1 VTAIRPGVDEYYAPL
16 DDGLYPAGLLPAL
29 TVSILGAEPLPPLPI
44 RRGESRALP
53 AAAVDN
59 LCGADI
65 IRATTMPRLLSVRTA
80 LACAAVV
87 CAAAVV
93 AGAGYSTVGDWLK
106 LPAGRPQLGNMHGD
120 IAVSSKGEVFVSV
133 QDPAAGLQVYAPD
146 GTFLR
151 NVTGAPSDFH
161 GFVIR
166 TQPEGEF
173 LYGATLRGQTIVKMK
188 LDGTIV
194 MTIGSSAVPDE
205 FKVRNARSNELQLL
219 LTGLDVA
226 PNGDIYVADG
236 YASDYIHRFD
246 KTGKYLASFGGKK
259 APYNFNTLHKLAIDT
274 RFQPARL
281 IAVDRANN
289 RVVHLSLTGEFLGV
303 VASDLLL
310 PAAITLNGDN
320 VIVGEL
326 RGRVTVLDKA
336 GKVVERI
343 GENTGEGVGTN
354 QSKPEAWRPGLLLSP
369 HGVAING
376 QGDLFVSEF
385 NLYGRVHRFNRQ

>member
-1 VTAIRPGVDEYYAPL
+1 MDSARLIRP
-16 DDGLYPAGLLPAL
+16 
-29 TVSILGAEPLPPLPI
+29 
-44 RRGESRALP
+44 
-53 AAAVDN
+53 AVI
-59 LCGADI
+59 GI
-65 IRATTMPRLLSVRTA
+65 
-80 LACAAVV
+80 AVV
-87 CAAAVV
+87 CAVTTVAA
-93 AGAGYSTVGDWLK
+93 AGYSTVSDWLK

-146 GTFLR
+146 GTFIR
-151 NVTGAPSDFH
+151 NVNGAPSDFH

-173 LYGATLRGQTIVKMK
+173 LYGATLRGQTVVKMK

-194 MTIGSSAVPDE
+194 MTIGSAAIPDE

-236 YASDYIHRFD
+236 YASDFIHRFD

-259 APYNFNTLHKLAIDT
+259 PPYNFNTLHKLAIDT
-274 RFQPARL
+274 RFQPARI

-289 RVVHLSLTGEFLGV
+289 RVVHMSLSGEFLGV

-320 VIVGEL
+320 VVVGEL
-326 RGRVTVLDKA
+326 RGRVTILDKT

-343 GENTGEGVGTN
+343 GENSGEGVGSN
-354 QSKPEAWRPGLLLSP
+354 QAKPESWRPGLLLSP
-369 HGVAING
+369 HGVALNA

-385 NLYGRVHRFNRQ
+385 NLYGRVHKFNRQ

>member
-1 VTAIRPGVDEYYAPL
+1 MPTTPL
-16 DDGLYPAGLLPAL
+16 
-29 TVSILGAEPLPPLPI
+29 
-44 RRGESRALP
+44 
-53 AAAVDN
+53 
-59 LCGADI
+59 
-65 IRATTMPRLLSVRTA
+65 RLSA
-80 LACAAVV
+80 ACAVVFCAVATV
-87 CAAAVV
+87 AA
-93 AGAGYSTVGDWLK
+93 AGYSPVADWLK
-106 LPAGRPQLGNMHGD
+106 LPTGRPQLGNMHGD

-188 LDGTIV
+188 LDGAIV
-194 MTIGSSAVPDE
+194 MTIGSAAIPDE

-236 YASDYIHRFD
+236 YASDFIHRFD
-246 KTGKYLASFGGKK
+246 KAGKYLGSFGGKK
-259 APYNFNTLHKLAIDT
+259 PPYSFNTLHKLAIDT
-274 RFQPARL
+274 RFQPARI

-289 RVVHLSLTGEFLGV
+289 RVVHMSLSGEFLGV
-303 VASDLLL
+303 VTSDLLL
-310 PAAITLNGDN
+310 PAAITLSGDN
-320 VIVGEL
+320 VVVGEL

-336 GKVVERI
+336 GTVVERI
-343 GENTGEGVGTN
+343 GENTGEGVGGN
-354 QSKPEAWRPGLLLSP
+354 QAKPESWRTGLLLSP
-369 HGVAING
+369 HGVALNA

-385 NLYGRVHRFNRQ
+385 NQYGRVHRFNRAAR